1 MGEIIKRLTDWKKS
15 SVLRLVARFR
25 PVQEKSSLRKLP
37 SDGPVR
43 STSMQGLVSAAKDSN
58 PEVRIQAVLSIRN
71 HRDQESIP
79 EMIELLQNEDPAI
92 RSAAAKA
99 LRGMGLD
106 DEPFSR
112 IASMLSLAKT
122 PAEKKASRAILQEMG
137 DPRAISFIVE
147 DFAKNPDGTFPEEVW
162 IIAAVN
168 IGHPAVIDSI
178 TSLFSLL
185 SHNPIRK
192 STKESV
198 IEMLGYIA
206 DFCNTQDKIERME
219 SRLSEVLVVQGKSDG
234 SDLLYVKIGISKV
247 RGILGEKKD
256 KMQKMDAL

>member
-1 MGEIIKRLTDWKKS
+1 MGEIIKHLTDWKKS

-25 PVQEKSSLRKLP
+25 PVQKKSSLRKLP

-58 PEVRIQAVLSIRN
+58 PEVRIQAVVSIRN
-71 HRDQESIP
+71 SRDQESIP
-79 EMIELLQNEDPAI
+79 DMIELLQNEDPAI

-99 LRGMGLD
+99 LRDMGLD
-106 DEPFSR
+106 DEQFSR
-112 IASMLSLAKT
+112 IASMLSKAQT
-122 PAEKKASRAILQEMG
+122 PAEKKAVRGILQEMG
-137 DPRAISFIVE
+137 DPRAISFMVE
-147 DFAKNPDGTFPEEVW
+147 DFAKNPDGAFPEEVW

-178 TSLFSLL
+178 TGLFSLL

-219 SRLSEVLVVQGKSDG
+219 RRLSDVVVELGKSDG

-247 RGILGEKKD
+247 RGILGEMKS
-256 KMQKMDAL
+256 KMQ